1 MVCHVSFRRIF
12 RRFAIL
18 PEKMQPSREQ
28 SSIRQKLGSILGLSA
43 SRAPALP
50 QKSYDELGRP
60 EHSTFFTAD
69 VLRVGSRRWLA
80 S

>member
-1 MVCHVSFRRIF
+1 
-12 RRFAIL
+12 
-18 PEKMQPSREQ
+18 MQPSREQ

-69 VLRVGSRRWLA
+69 VLRVGSMVCSLP
-80 S
+80 SDLLSGLQPSDINVMV